1 MWSTDSTIAWLQRVG
16 VLMLEIG
23 LAALFTA
30 SLLEHHWGRA
40 VLSLAVAVTLPSLL
54 RELERRLGL

>member
-1 MWSTDSTIAWLQRVG
+1 
-16 VLMLEIG
+16 MLEIG